1 MERDTS
7 MIIYIICG
15 SSWQLKRISN
25 YKLEKGSS
33 LTFLDF
39 DAEDLTEKIAS
50 LKNSFF
56 CLVPAG
62 FFPNKKARDFMAKIA
77 FNNEKVWGK
86 FSLNLPI
93 KDLVFKRRL
102 AKNRAIFFH

>member
-50 LKNSFF
+50 LKDSFF
-56 CLVPAG
+56 ALYQQ
-62 FFPNKKARDFMAKIA
+62 D
-77 FNNEKVWGK
+77 
-86 FSLNLPI
+86 FSLI
-93 KDLVFKRRL
+93 RRL
-102 AKNRAIFFH
+102 GIL

>member
-7 MIIYIICG
+7 VIIYIICG

-62 FFPNKKARDFMAKIA
+62 FF
-77 FNNEKVWGK
+77 
-86 FSLNLPI
+86 LT
-93 KDLVFKRRL
+93 RRL
-102 AKNRAIFFH
+102 GILWLKQHLIMRRFGENSL